1 LLKMGSPPEPTQL
14 VQLFNQHQTQLR
26 NERLR
31 NTSGRTGEKRPYG
44 QRLTFDD
51 TLNESGN
58 SSSKLARLQTSS
70 FMDSSSRRI
79 TNNET
84 ARIFSKYEEQ
94 IKSLEQKLKD
104 LTAENAGNLGRKTK
118 LETRLIQT
126 ELEMKKMKLE
136 SDQKIDK
143 INRMYKTEMERASD
157 LKFKLKKLE
166 DRQLDHQ
173 EINSESRRESLDR
186 VDSLETKVRVLRET
200 RSKLEGQN
208 DRLQTQLRNRANID
222 PQSFSRK
229 VQNYENTIGDMRQQ
243 LNEYEEKNKRLT
255 AKLEEN
261 IHLLAE
267 HKETKDALA
276 RSKLN
281 VEKLECELAA
291 NRESVIQRKAMS
303 HKLDQFSHL
312 EKENISLRNIND
324 LQTKTQENV
333 ALLKEQISTLT
344 SERDGA
350 ESRARDRQTI
360 RADLD
365 LARDEIQEWKE
376 LVGSVATVE
385 QRRVLANSGVNTG
398 REILKHLH
406 NRELELVTS
415 KQDLNSQLN
424 QANSLI
430 ERGKQILHNK
440 DTELDKIKD
449 EQNEQAKLIKKLQRK
464 LLLVSKERDTSRA
477 ILDSFEKELTVSG
490 SSWEEKRI
498 EGLEKTLEEYKAMI
512 NMLME
517 NEGSN
522 QPLTLPVPSVKN
534 EEFVALENAKEALE
548 ARVDELEQQLEL
560 KALRGD
566 YNPDETRVLHFIN
579 NPMDNATKRRE
590 VDIETLK
597 TENVALK
604 TRIQLLEEGQTRD
617 LTLMVGQKV
626 EDGASSEEVEKLTE
640 KLKSADLKNQ
650 RIMEA
655 FSKTSKEFRTLV
667 GLTTGYRV
675 DSKGDG
681 IFKLRPY
688 LCDKNQYLLFSISPE
703 DEVNLLETD
712 FSQSLGVLME
722 KHLEENNSI
731 PMFLSALMMKLWR
744 KQHGEDSSESGEE
757 SEEREESDND
767 EQIDDDR
774 ASEVI
779 CVDDD

>member
-1 LLKMGSPPEPTQL
+1 
-14 VQLFNQHQTQLR
+14 
-26 NERLR
+26 
-31 NTSGRTGEKRPYG
+31 
-44 QRLTFDD
+44 
-51 TLNESGN
+51 
-58 SSSKLARLQTSS
+58 
-70 FMDSSSRRI
+70 
-79 TNNET
+79 
-84 ARIFSKYEEQ
+84 
-94 IKSLEQKLKD
+94 
-104 LTAENAGNLGRKTK
+104 
-118 LETRLIQT
+118 
-126 ELEMKKMKLE
+126 
-136 SDQKIDK
+136 
-143 INRMYKTEMERASD
+143 
-157 LKFKLKKLE
+157 
-166 DRQLDHQ
+166 
-173 EINSESRRESLDR
+173 
-186 VDSLETKVRVLRET
+186 
-200 RSKLEGQN
+200 
-208 DRLQTQLRNRANID
+208 
-222 PQSFSRK
+222 
-229 VQNYENTIGDMRQQ
+229 MRQQ

-261 IHLLAE
+261 IHLLSE

-344 SERDGA
+344 SERDDA

-655 FSKTSKEFRTLV
+655 FTKTSKEFRTLV

>member
-1 LLKMGSPPEPTQL
+1 MGSPPEPTQL

-143 INRMYKTEMERASD
+143 INRMYKTEVERASD

-626 EDGASSEEVEKLTE
+626 EDGTSSEEVEKLTE

-655 FSKTSKEFRTLV
+655 FTKTSKEFRTLV

>member
-1 LLKMGSPPEPTQL
+1 MRS
-14 VQLFNQHQTQLR
+14 
-26 NERLR
+26 
-31 NTSGRTGEKRPYG
+31 TSGRTGEKRPFG

-58 SSSKLARLQTSS
+58 SSSKVARLQTSS
-70 FMDSSSRRI
+70 SSFLDSSSRRI

-104 LTAENAGNLGRKTK
+104 VTAENAGNLGRKTK

-126 ELEMKKMKLE
+126 ELDMKKMKVE
-136 SDQKIDK
+136 SEQKIDK
-143 INRMYKTEMERASD
+143 INRMYKIEVERASD
-157 LKFKLKKLE
+157 LKFKLKKIE
-166 DRQLDHQ
+166 DRQLDNQ
-173 EINSESRRESLDR
+173 EMDSESRRQSLDR
-186 VDSLETKVRVLRET
+186 VDSLENKVRVLRET
-200 RSKLEGQN
+200 RSKLEVQN

-222 PQSFSRK
+222 PQSFSHK
-229 VQNYENTIGDMRQQ
+229 VQNYENTIGDLRQQ
-243 LNEYEEKNKRLT
+243 LNEYEEKNKRLS
-255 AKLEEN
+255 ARLEEN
-261 IHLLAE
+261 NHLLAE

-276 RSKLN
+276 RSKLT

-291 NRESVIQRKAMS
+291 NRDSVIQRKAMS
-303 HKLDQFSHL
+303 HKLEQFSHL

-333 ALLKEQISTLT
+333 ALLKEQIANLT
-344 SERDGA
+344 AERDGA
-350 ESRARDRQTI
+350 EARARDRQTI

-365 LARDEIQEWKE
+365 LARQEIEEWKE
-376 LVGSVATVE
+376 LVGSVATVD

-406 NRELELVTS
+406 NRELQLVAS
-415 KQDLNSQLN
+415 KQDLNSELN
-424 QANSLI
+424 QANALI
-430 ERGKQILHNK
+430 ERGKQILNNK
-440 DTELDKIKD
+440 DTELEKIKD
-449 EQNEQAKLIKKLQRK
+449 EQNEQAKMIKKLQRK

-490 SSWEEKRI
+490 SSWEERRI

-512 NMLME
+512 NMLMD

-522 QPLTLPVPSVKN
+522 QQQTLPVPSVNK
-534 EEFVALENAKEALE
+534 EEVIALESAKEALE
-548 ARVDELEQQLEL
+548 AKVEELETQLEL
-560 KALRGD
+560 RALRGD

-590 VDIETLK
+590 VDLETLK

-604 TRIQLLEEGQTRD
+604 ARIELLEEGQTKD
-617 LTLMVGQKV
+617 LTMMVGQKV
-626 EDGASSEEVEKLTE
+626 EGGASSEEVEKLSE

-655 FSKTSKEFRTLV
+655 FSKTSKEFRTFVALS
-667 GLTTGYRV
+667 TGYRV

-681 IFKLRPY
+681 IFKIRPY
-688 LCDKNQYLLFSISPE
+688 LCDKNQYLLFSMSPE

-712 FSQSLGVLME
+712 FSTSLGDLME

-744 KQHGEDSSESGEE
+744 KQHGEESEESGEE
-757 SEEREESDND
+757 SEEREESDEGDEND
-767 EQIDDDR
+767 EQICDDQ
-774 ASEVI
+774 VI

>member
-1 LLKMGSPPEPTQL
+1 MGSPPEPTQL

-534 EEFVALENAKEALE
+534 EEFVALENAKEVLE

-655 FSKTSKEFRTLV
+655 FTKTSKEFRTLV